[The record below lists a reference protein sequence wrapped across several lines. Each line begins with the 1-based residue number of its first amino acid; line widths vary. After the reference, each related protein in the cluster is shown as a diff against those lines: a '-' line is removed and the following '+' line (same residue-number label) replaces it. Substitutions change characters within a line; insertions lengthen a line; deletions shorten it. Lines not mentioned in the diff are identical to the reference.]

1 MRISSI
7 IKSGALLG
15 LVVLVFSSLALADI
29 IYLRDGSVLRGK
41 ITEETTESITIEGES
56 YWTTVKRADIQKIVR
71 EVEKPKEERPIVIR
85 EGPSSETLVDMVF
98 IAPSPLFRIWLADFS
113 VGMSILAGVGV
124 VFLVLMLIAVI
135 A

>member
-1 MRISSI
+1 
-7 IKSGALLG
+7 LLG

-85 EGPSSETLVDMVF
+85 EGPS
-98 IAPSPLFRIWLADFS
+98 

-124 VFLVLMLIAVI
+124 VFLVLMLIAAI